1 MGQGWRPPE
10 SENRTKRLIK
20 KAIKEKM
27 IKTIKENGTQKS
39 KTLYYL
45 NNKKDL
51 TAGKRAPY
59 MDILT
64 RREASTIF
72 AARTRMIDVK
82 TNYRNKYK
90 DTKCRMCN
98 TEEETQKHIFEE
110 CRNINRN
117 ETGKI
122 TEEEIFTEEIEK
134 IKATARKIN
143 RIQEQISAAPL

>member
-1 MGQGWRPPE
+1 MHRTEAKIAISVTVVVHSVATRQLWRCC
-10 SENRTKRLIK
+10 S
-20 KAIKEKM
+20 
-27 IKTIKENGTQKS
+27 KS
-39 KTLYYL
+39 I
-45 NNKKDL
+45 
-51 TAGKRAPY
+51 PWP
-59 MDILT
+59 
-64 RREASTIF
+64 
-72 AARTRMIDVK
+72 
-82 TNYRNKYK
+82 